1 VRKPR
6 PRSKTGTEEETAMT
20 ITRMLRSA
28 IVPLLLLAA
37 GVPGLSRPH
46 APRPAIRASE
56 ATELSLSGKT
66 PNGEARV
73 STAQKGESQRLAPER
88 NSTGPQRNEAAPER
102 NETGVLAEH
111 IPNACLFDQN
121 GKKLRLQDLLNDNVV
136 VINFIYTSCSAFCGM
151 QAASFARLQKFL
163 ADRNAGRVN
172 LISITTDPNNDT
184 PARLKKWARD
194 FGWKPGWILLTGRPE
209 ELDPVLFAL
218 TGDKG
223 RQGMHSTIALIANS
237 SRGIWIRTDSLSP
250 PEELAGM
257 IDSVRGSNSTK

>member
-1 VRKPR
+1 
-6 PRSKTGTEEETAMT
+6 MT
-20 ITRMLRSA
+20 ITRILRSA

-56 ATELSLSGKT
+56 AAELSVIGVPPSGGAGMSQT
-66 PNGEARV
+66 P
-73 STAQKGESQRLAPER
+73 KDESPGAGRER
-88 NSTGPQRNEAAPER
+88 NAPGPKREVAGPYRNEA
-102 NETGVLAEH
+102 GVLADN

-163 ADRNAGRVN
+163 AGRNAGRVN
-172 LISITTDPNNDT
+172 LISITTDPKNDT

-194 FGWKPGWILLTGRPE
+194 FGWKPGWMLLTGRPE

-218 TGDKG
+218 TGDRG
-223 RQGMHSTIALIANS
+223 GGGMHSTIALIANA
-237 SRGIWIRTDSLSP
+237 SRGIWIRTDALAP
-250 PEELAGM
+250 PEELAAA
-257 IDSVRGSNSTK
+257 IDQVRNDQPKNP